1 MRDLLNQIGLGAERV
16 QMVNLSAAM
25 GARFAEIATEMDA
38 HIRKLGP
45 NPLGRHFAK
54 KDTVGGEE

>member
-1 MRDLLNQIGLGAERV
+1 
-16 QMVNLSAAM
+16 MVNLSAAM

-45 NPLGRHFAK
+45 NPLGRSLSKILSRGEK